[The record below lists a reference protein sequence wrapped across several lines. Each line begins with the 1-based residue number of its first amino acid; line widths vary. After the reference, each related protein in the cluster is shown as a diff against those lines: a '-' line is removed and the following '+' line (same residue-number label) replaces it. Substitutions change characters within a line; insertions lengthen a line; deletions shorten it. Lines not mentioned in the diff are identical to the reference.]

1 MHLLEIFCVSVLT
14 VLHIVSLTYPLFT
27 YSKDSS
33 LRLFDSI
40 GGAIVSTIP
49 FLALYGILRLSTFSM
64 NTYHAGLYYLA
75 AMGPIHVAL
84 HSVLYRREL
93 STLKTYIVNK
103 FSPKKSKEVDLDSLL
118 KEADEILSL
127 ETSR

>member
-1 MHLLEIFCVSVLT
+1 MYLLEIFCVSLLSVI
-14 VLHIVSLTYPLFT
+14 HITSLAYPIFT
-27 YSKDSS
+27 YSRHNSS
-33 LRLFDSI
+33 IRLFDSI
-40 GGAIVSTIP
+40 GAATIVTLV
-49 FLALYGILRLSTFSM
+49 FLTGYGMLKLS
-64 NTYHAGLYYLA
+64 NLPAYHASAYYLA
-75 AMGPIHVAL
+75 ALGPIHVAL